1 MNWLDFPAP
10 VPLQCTRMTIDE
22 QSAENGHYDI
32 ALIGFWFGC
41 NYGAILTTYA
51 LYRFF
56 TDRGL
61 KVLLLNQAPLAGNP
75 MYLDPR
81 NISHRFMERY
91 GVKCSQPLQSDAELE
106 ALNEV
111 ADTFVVGS
119 DQVWRWAYTSYQ
131 GFFYFMDFVRGE
143 KRKIAVA
150 SSFGID
156 WEERPADNLAKAGLY
171 LQAFDAVSVRED
183 SGVKVLREHYGV
195 EGEWVADPVF
205 LHGDAFYRELADG
218 AADQPA
224 EPYLFAYVLDETEE
238 IRELINSVA
247 RQRGLRVFTVEDAHR
262 LVTTPGG
269 DEARGRIPEPEQW
282 LQYIR
287 DCAFFVTDSFHG
299 VCFAHIFHKDFLCVA
314 PQGRGLA
321 RLHSLLALSGLADR
335 LQEQLPYNPAVAQ
348 QAIPWD
354 AVDERLHAARAK
366 AAEWIEA
373 ALNRPRDPRRVALGT
388 RLHRLLYAGR
398 GECERDWWAH
408 GQVQSLQSGKGLAF
422 LAALVRAKARLLRLA
437 GKVLP
442 GRKGRQFTK
451 KAGTQETIL
460 RQLELERRAAR
471 H

>member
-1 MNWLDFPAP
+1 M
-10 VPLQCTRMTIDE
+10 DE
-22 QSAENGHYDI
+22 QPAENEHYDI

-51 LYRFF
+51 LYRFL

-61 KVLLLNQAPLAGNP
+61 KVLLLNQAPLAGDP

-91 GVKCSQPLQSDAELE
+91 GVKCSLPLQSDAELE
-106 ALNEV
+106 ALNDV

-119 DQVWRWAYTSYQ
+119 DQVWRWEYTRYQ
-131 GFFYFMDFVRGE
+131 GFFYFLDFVRGE
-143 KRKIAVA
+143 RRKIAVA

-183 SGVKVLREHYGV
+183 SGLKVLREHYGV
-195 EGEWVADPVF
+195 EGEWLADPVF
-205 LHGDAFYRELADG
+205 LHGDAFYRELAD
-218 AADQPA
+218 AAANPSA
-224 EPYLFAYVLDETEE
+224 APYLFAYVLDETAE

-262 LVTTPGG
+262 LVTKPGDG
-269 DEARGRIPEPEQW
+269 AARREIPAPEQW

-287 DCAFFVTDSFHG
+287 DCDFFVTDSFHG

-321 RLHSLLALSGLADR
+321 RLHSLLALSGLPER
-335 LQEQLPYNPAVAQ
+335 LQERPPYNPAVAE

-354 AVDERLHAARAK
+354 KVDERLHAARAK
-366 AAEWIEA
+366 AEEWIEA

-388 RLHRLLYAGR
+388 KVHDLLYAGR

-408 GQVQSLQSGKGLAF
+408 EQVQSLQCGKGLAF
-422 LAALVRAKARLLRLA
+422 LTALVRAKVRLLRLA

-442 GRKGRQFTK
+442 GRRGRQFIQ
-451 KAGTQETIL
+451 KARTQEAIL
-460 RQLELERRAAR
+460 HQLELERRAAR

>member
-1 MNWLDFPAP
+1 M
-10 VPLQCTRMTIDE
+10 
-22 QSAENGHYDI
+22 
-32 ALIGFWFGC
+32 
-41 NYGAILTTYA
+41 
-51 LYRFF
+51 
-56 TDRGL
+56 
-61 KVLLLNQAPLAGNP
+61 
-75 MYLDPR
+75 
-81 NISHRFMERY
+81 
-91 GVKCSQPLQSDAELE
+91 
-106 ALNEV
+106 
-111 ADTFVVGS
+111 
-119 DQVWRWAYTSYQ
+119 
-131 GFFYFMDFVRGE
+131 
-143 KRKIAVA
+143 A

-183 SGVKVLREHYGV
+183 SGLKILREHYGV

-205 LHGDAFYRELADG
+205 LHGDAFYRELAD
-218 AADQPA
+218 AAANPPA
-224 EPYLFAYVLDETEE
+224 ESFLFAYVLDETAE

-269 DEARGRIPEPEQW
+269 EEARGRIPEPEQW

-299 VCFAHIFHKDFLCVA
+299 VCFAHIFHKNFLCVA

-321 RLHSLLALSGLADR
+321 RLHSLLVLSGLRER
-335 LQEQLPYNPAVAQ
+335 LQEQPPYNPAVAE

-373 ALNRPRDPRRVALGT
+373 ALSRPRDPRRVALGT

-398 GECERDWWAH
+398 GAR
-408 GQVQSLQSGKGLAF
+408 GQVQCLQCGKGLAF
-422 LAALVRAKARLLRLA
+422 LTAFVRAKARICRIA

-442 GRKGRQFTK
+442 GSKGRKFMQ
-451 KAGTQETIL
+451 KARTQETIL
-460 RQLELERRAAR
+460 RQLELERRAVR